1 MDKPPLFTWRHCTGE
16 IIVCGVRWD
25 LRYALRYRDGE
36 ELLRERGVTVDH
48 TTVFDGVARGVHPAV
63 SVPPRTFRESSMR
76 ALLAVMLVGGLLLAA
91 APPPGA
97 THPALRCT
105 APDELTR
112 FKVPLPS
119 TARAIR
125 RGTDLVIVAI
135 GSSSTQGV
143 GASDQAHTYP
153 ALLAEDLRRR
163 WPRLAV
169 TVVNKGIGGETAEQ
183 MLARFPRD
191 VLPYHPQLVIWQT
204 GSNYALAREDVPG
217 YEQMVRTGIARLQAA
232 HMDVILMDPQY
243 APRVLGRPRLQAIV
257 DTLAAVGNDL
267 KVAVFQRFAVMRY
280 WVTHGQYTIE
290 DLITSDQLHMTDTS
304 YHCIARLLA
313 DSLVSAALA
322 PPPLQTDDP
331 LTTGRDVR
339 AGMPPRW

>member
-1 MDKPPLFTWRHCTGE
+1 MLVVVL
-16 IIVCGVRWD
+16 I
-25 LRYALRYRDGE
+25 L
-36 ELLRERGVTVDH
+36 
-48 TTVFDGVARGVHPAV
+48 PAV
-63 SVPPRTFRESSMR
+63 PP
-76 ALLAVMLVGGLLLAA
+76 A
-91 APPPGA
+91 GA
-97 THPALRCT
+97 THTALRCT
-105 APDELTR
+105 APDEVTR
-112 FKVPLPS
+112 FKVTLPH

-125 RGTDLVIVAI
+125 RGTALVIVTI

-153 ALLAEDLRRR
+153 VRLAEELRRR
-163 WPRLAV
+163 WPRLVV
-169 TVVNKGIGGETAEQ
+169 TVLNKGIGGETAKQ
-183 MLARFPRD
+183 MLVRFTRD

-204 GSNYALAREDVPG
+204 GSNHALASEDVQG
-217 YEQMVRTGIARLQAA
+217 YEQTVRAGIAQLKAA
-232 HMDVILMDPQY
+232 HMDVILMGPQY

-267 KVAVFQRFAVMRY
+267 QVAVFQRFAVMRY

-322 PPPLQTDDP
+322 PPPLQPDDP
-331 LTTGRDVR
+331 LMTGRDMR
-339 AGMPPRW
+339 AGMPPGGKTAPSPHSLTHRVGLKLATRNLSRFVEDQSDQSL